1 MYQKFLLIDFYS
13 WSELSGSLMA
23 DRKLVQ
29 KIQVQHATASR
40 GVAVSLIQE
49 YVSLI
54 KKCNAISLSSTC
66 IIFDSK
72 HTIGMLLLR
81 ENKNSTRLT
90 WQHTISRVTAIIL
103 LLLNS

>member
-1 MYQKFLLIDFYS
+1 MKMDQKFLLIDSYS

-23 DRKLVQ
+23 DGKLVQ

-49 YVSLI
+49 YVWLI
-54 KKCNAISLSSTC
+54 KKCDAISLSSTC

-72 HTIGMLLLR
+72 HTIGMVFA
-81 ENKNSTRLT
+81 K
-90 WQHTISRVTAIIL
+90 
-103 LLLNS
+103 